1 MTQATG
7 ASRAEW
13 EGLLLAWLEVVMDTA
28 FMIVLGFIGWVNHI
42 DCSRGWAHED
52 NPFKPFS
59 GEARDCGDAEMTAS
73 ASLFALGFAPEWSS
87 ARLSDL
93 DRNRR
98 IPSGQILYFLVGQWL
113 GHHRHA
119 E

>member
-1 MTQATG
+1 
-7 ASRAEW
+7 
-13 EGLLLAWLEVVMDTA
+13 MDTA

-42 DCSRGWAHED
+42 DCSRVWAHED

-73 ASLFALGFAPEWSS
+73 ASLLVLGFAPKWPST
-87 ARLSDL
+87 RLADL
-93 DRNRR
+93 NRNRR
-98 IPSGQILYFLVGQWL
+98 IPSRQVLNFLVRQGL
-113 GHHRHA
+113 VHHRHA